1 MIWLVMNCISRN
13 IYMYILEHTHTNKEI
28 KQQQQQ
34 QRQPQ
39 GLILWFVCK
48 LYSGYKQ

>member
-1 MIWLVMNCISRN
+1 MNWISRN
-13 IYMYILEHTHTNKEI
+13 IYMYSLKHTHTNKEI

-39 GLILWFVCK
+39 GLMVWCVWK
-48 LYSGYKQ
+48 HTAGYKQ

>member
-1 MIWLVMNCISRN
+1 MNWILRN
-13 IYMYILEHTHTNKEI
+13 IDIYILEHTHTNKEI

-39 GLILWFVCK
+39 GLIVWCVCK
-48 LYSGYKQ
+48 LYSWL